1 MGTVLRAVGHGLRV
15 YIAFFMKGSYPYGE
29 QDTLARFPDVTIARF
44 GHESFVDPSHVKEEE
59 KEEARRAL
67 SAARQ
72 AMLSDKYDLIVLDE
86 VNVATAWKLIDLEE
100 LLQLVREKPANVELI
115 LTGRYADAKLIELAD
130 LATEMLEIKHPYS
143 IGVRGRPG
151 IDY

>member
-15 YIAFFMKGSYPYGE
+15 YIVFFMKGSYPYGE
-29 QDTLARFPDVTIARF
+29 QEVLARLPNITTARF
-44 GHESFVDPSHVKEEE
+44 GHESFVDPSQVKEEE

-67 SAARQ
+67 FTAQQ
-72 AMLSDKYDLIVLDE
+72 AMLSNEYDLIVLDE

-100 LLQLVREKPANVELI
+100 LLQLIKEKPADVELI

-130 LATEMLEIKHPYS
+130 LVTEMLEIKHPYS
-143 IGVRGRPG
+143 NGIRGRPG